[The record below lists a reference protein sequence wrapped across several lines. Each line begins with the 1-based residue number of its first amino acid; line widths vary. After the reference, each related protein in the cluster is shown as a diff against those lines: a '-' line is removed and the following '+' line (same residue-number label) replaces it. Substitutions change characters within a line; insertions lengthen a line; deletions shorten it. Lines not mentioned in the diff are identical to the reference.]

1 MTQDII
7 KDIEAQDARRVRA
20 TLAKDAATL
29 SELLGDDLV
38 YVHSS
43 AAVETKSQFIERA
56 TTGFY
61 DYRAL
66 TNVERTFRV
75 LGDVVLVNGDVRI
88 EVVVK
93 GATKD
98 FVSRYLQVWARR
110 GGAWQMVAWQ
120 STPVPAAR

>member
-1 MTQDII
+1 MTQAII
-7 KDIEAQDARRVRA
+7 NEIEALDARRAQA

-29 SELLGDDLV
+29 GELLGDDLV

-43 AAVETKSQFIERA
+43 ATTETKSQFIERA

-66 TNVERTFRV
+66 TSLERTFRV
-75 LGDVVLVNGDVRI
+75 IGDVVLVNGDVRI

-93 GATKD
+93 GATRD
-98 FVSRYLQVWARR
+98 FVSRYLQVWAKR
-110 GGAWQMVAWQ
+110 GDTWQMVSWQ